1 MKRLRLMA
9 TVAALGLPAFTSS
22 TMAQEAANPP
32 PPAAQTPPPAA
43 AATEE
48 LPAVNVVQ
56 ETPVQKAAR
65 AKKKAV
71 AVSPLSSTASA
82 PAPTPA
88 TAPAVATPEAEA
100 VADTAAVETP
110 LPTVP
115 SASTTVTDDEIKRE
129 GTMQIQQALQQQVPG
144 IIISDAAGNPMRAE
158 VSFRGF
164 DASPVSGRSQGLAVY
179 QNGIR
184 INEAFGD
191 TVQWDVIP
199 SNAIASTSIVS
210 NNPSFGLNALGGA
223 ASILMKDGFSYQ
235 GGEIDAM
242 AGSFGRA
249 QIGLQAGVSSGG
261 VGLYVAGEGITDDS
275 FRDFSD
281 SEVKRFYGDLG
292 LKGDNTE
299 IHFSLTAAKNH
310 FGASAAA
317 PIELLQRDWS
327 NTFTTP
333 QTTDLEVLMPT
344 LSGKVRATETLTFA
358 GAAYYRRYKNNV
370 VDGNVTEA
378 DECAAGNPNVPGGE
392 DPDDFLCLPDDDG
405 NEGMGGIIRDA
416 NTPGL
421 DPINVEDRGFEEPF
435 GTIDRLNT
443 SSRSWGGVLEAQE
456 RARVFDRP
464 NLFIAGV
471 SYDRG
476 RSNYTTSSEL
486 GTIGDKYV
494 VEGTGVTI
502 TDADPADLDDPSE
515 IGPRDITSNNSY
527 FGLYFS
533 NALDVTD
540 QLTLTFGGRYNHATI
555 KLQDNTGL
563 FPDLN
568 VTNKYDR
575 FNPMVGANY
584 KLLPGL
590 AVYGGYSESNRAPTP
605 AELGCAEPEAPC
617 LVEGFLTDDPPLDQ
631 VVGRTAEVGLRG
643 QSYNNGDRFSWSAG
657 LFRTLAS
664 DDILPV
670 TEDGRVFFQNAGDT
684 LRQGIELS
692 ATYEAS
698 RWSTYASYAFVD
710 ATLDS
715 CDDPTGECAFLE
727 PGDRLPGIPRHRFKA
742 GFEYWLTPK
751 WKFGADLIATS
762 SQPLYPNDVSEELEE
777 DDEDFI
783 KKLAGY
789 TRVDLHTSYDIT
801 ESVQVYGLVKNVFDK
816 KYGLY
821 GTFFEADE
829 VPDLDN
835 PLPGPG
841 GGFAN
846 FNDPRTI
853 SPAMPFAAYGG
864 VKIKF

>member
-1 MKRLRLMA
+1 MKRLRLAA
-9 TVAALGLPAFTSS
+9 TVAALGLPVLSSS
-22 TMAQEAANPP
+22 TMAQDQGAANP

-43 AATEE
+43 APTATEE

-65 AKKKAV
+65 DKKKAV
-71 AVSPLSSTASA
+71 AVSPLTSSAPAPASA
-82 PAPTPA
+82 PANTAAAA
-88 TAPAVATPEAEA
+88 TSAVE
-100 VADTAAVETP
+100 ADTGTANVETP

-115 SASTTVTDDEIKRE
+115 SASTTVSDDDIKRE
-129 GTMQIQQALQQQVPG
+129 GTMQVQQALQQQVPG
-144 IIISDAAGNPMRAE
+144 VIISDAAGNPMRAE

-292 LKGDNTE
+292 LKGDNAE
-299 IHFSLTAAKNH
+299 IHFSLTAAKNN

-405 NEGMGGIIRDA
+405 NEGMGGILRDA
-416 NTPGL
+416 STPGL
-421 DPINVEDRGFEEPF
+421 DPINISAFEELF

-456 RARVFDRP
+456 RARIFDRP
-464 NLFIAGV
+464 NLFIAGI

-494 VEGTGVTI
+494 VEGTGITI
-502 TDADPADLDDPSE
+502 TDADPANLDDPSE
-515 IGPRDITSNNSY
+515 VGPRDLTTDNTY

-555 KLQDNTGL
+555 KMQDNT
-563 FPDLN
+563 
-568 VTNKYDR
+568 K
-575 FNPMVGANY
+575 
-584 KLLPGL
+584 
-590 AVYGGYSESNRAPTP
+590 
-605 AELGCAEPEAPC
+605 
-617 LVEGFLTDDPPLDQ
+617 
-631 VVGRTAEVGLRG
+631 
-643 QSYNNGDRFSWSAG
+643 
-657 LFRTLAS
+657 AS
-664 DDILPV
+664 
-670 TEDGRVFFQNAGDT
+670 
-684 LRQGIELS
+684 
-692 ATYEAS
+692 
-698 RWSTYASYAFVD
+698 
-710 ATLDS
+710 
-715 CDDPTGECAFLE
+715 
-727 PGDRLPGIPRHRFKA
+727 
-742 GFEYWLTPK
+742 
-751 WKFGADLIATS
+751 
-762 SQPLYPNDVSEELEE
+762 
-777 DDEDFI
+777 
-783 KKLAGY
+783 
-789 TRVDLHTSYDIT
+789 
-801 ESVQVYGLVKNVFDK
+801 
-816 KYGLY
+816 
-821 GTFFEADE
+821 
-829 VPDLDN
+829 
-835 PLPGPG
+835 
-841 GGFAN
+841 
-846 FNDPRTI
+846 
-853 SPAMPFAAYGG
+853 
-864 VKIKF
+864 